1 MGWIGHLS
9 VMSEDNISTAH
20 VPVLL
25 EEVLQGLRPQRG
37 GRYLDCTVGGGGH
50 AEALL
55 RASAPDGLVLGS
67 DADPEAIARAR
78 ARLPDDRLILRQ
90 AWLDETPDLA
100 RALGF
105 APLDGILIDL
115 GVSSDQLAAPERGFS
130 FMREGPLDMRFDR
143 SQGVPAWLLIERMDI
158 QSMTEILR
166 AYGDVPN
173 ARQVA
178 EAIWRAR
185 PITTTS
191 RLREVVSSVARSRSA
206 RIHPATQVFQALRI
220 AVNDELRR
228 LRQALPALIDL
239 LRPGARIAVIAFHSA
254 EDRIVKE
261 VFRRAARA
269 EVVSPGFGMCEA
281 QPARLRVLTKTP
293 IRPSASEIAHNPRAR
308 SARLR
313 IAERQEATKA

>member
-220 AVNDELRR
+220 AV
-228 LRQALPALIDL
+228 
-239 LRPGARIAVIAFHSA
+239 IAFHSA

-269 EVVSPGFGMCEA
+269 EVASPGFGMCEA